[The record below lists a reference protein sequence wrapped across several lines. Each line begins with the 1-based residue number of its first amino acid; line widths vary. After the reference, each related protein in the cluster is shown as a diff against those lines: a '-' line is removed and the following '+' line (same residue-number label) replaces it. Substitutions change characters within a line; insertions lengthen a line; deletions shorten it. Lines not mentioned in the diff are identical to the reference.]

1 MANDKI
7 AERFQQQW
15 EKMLLVKDKTA
26 EWVKRQWDKTPILIF
41 AVGLCTIAITGT
53 ALRYTIAGYEL
64 QRHASDPE
72 LVTTGGLSVGS
83 NFVHLDF
90 HNAGRNASHRGV
102 ATLFGVDQDK
112 DWTHKRKL
120 GEPSMIGNVLPGY
133 NAQADIQFGDQVG
146 DLFLVCVVY
155 YNGRNDRYQQPF
167 LLGRRGGSLYEV
179 ERPSAEVC
187 NGGT

>member
-1 MANDKI
+1 MV
-7 AERFQQQW
+7 Q
-15 EKMLLVKDKTA
+15 TA
-26 EWVKRQWDKTPILIF
+26 VGQTSILIL

-83 NFVHLDF
+83 NSVHLDF
-90 HNAGRNASHRGV
+90 HNASGRNTAHRGV
-102 ATLFGVDQDK
+102 ATLFAVDQDK

-120 GEPSMIGNVLPGY
+120 GEPFMIGNVLPGY
-133 NAQADIQFGDQVG
+133 GAQADIQFGDHEG

-155 YNGRNDRYQQPF
+155 YNGSSDRYQQPF

-179 ERPSAEVC
+179 ERPSAEAC